1 MSDWSAKMTKI
12 EEISRKKDELNN
24 DFKEQ
29 TKEALEAKMEHY
41 EEKRD
46 AIITDM
52 KEKLK
57 VYREIFSSFEYF
69 YTNFHSRK
77 NAGSFAGNRKDA
89 KFFGTAKNHRSNGH

>member
-1 MSDWSAKMTKI
+1 MADWSAKMTKI
-12 EEISRKKDELNN
+12 EEIARKKDELNN

-46 AIITDM
+46 AIITDL

-57 VYREIFSSFEYF
+57 VY
-69 YTNFHSRK
+69 TNSK
-77 NAGSFAGNRKDA
+77 IYC
-89 KFFGTAKNHRSNGH
+89 

>member
-1 MSDWSAKMTKI
+1 MADWSAKMTKI
-12 EEISRKKDELNN
+12 EEIARKKDELNN

-46 AIITDM
+46 AIITDL

-57 VYREIFSSFEYF
+57 VCTSWTIQLL
-69 YTNFHSRK
+69 
-77 NAGSFAGNRKDA
+77 NAI
-89 KFFGTAKNHRSNGH
+89 

>member
-1 MSDWSAKMTKI
+1 MADWSAKMTKI
-12 EEISRKKDELNN
+12 EEIARKKDELNN

-46 AIITDM
+46 AIITDL

-57 VYREIFSSFEYF
+57 VYKSSIIVDLRLLI
-69 YTNFHSRK
+69 TNIHI
-77 NAGSFAGNRKDA
+77 
-89 KFFGTAKNHRSNGH
+89 GTFPRN

>member
-1 MSDWSAKMTKI
+1 MADWSAKMTKI
-12 EEISRKKDELNN
+12 EEIARKKDELNN

-46 AIITDM
+46 AIITDL

-57 VYREIFSSFEYF
+57 VN
-69 YTNFHSRK
+69 TNSTK
-77 NAGSFAGNRKDA
+77 YVDCNYW
-89 KFFGTAKNHRSNGH
+89 